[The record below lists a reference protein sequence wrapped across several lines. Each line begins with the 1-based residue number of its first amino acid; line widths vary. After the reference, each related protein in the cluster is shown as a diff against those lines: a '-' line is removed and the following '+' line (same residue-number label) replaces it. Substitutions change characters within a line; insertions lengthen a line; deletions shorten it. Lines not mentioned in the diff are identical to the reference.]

1 MIINGVPC
9 SIKKVKKG
17 SGFKNGKPQYLITIY
32 KKILNHKRVSCKET
46 GTKDFLCFTMP
57 KGTLI
62 TRLDGKVA
70 FTGNCVWFMNHI
82 ETGWAE
88 DIWLKQGGANTIKSY
103 KSHGYK
109 YNSMPKTHTDFFNK
123 GVYYYELNNMLF
135 VHGGFDY
142 PTMPWDDTMENLV
155 WDREL
160 LNRAKCGLKIKE
172 WKKVFLGHTSTEMH
186 GSTEPAIID
195 MHPGKFAKVFQIDC
209 GAGWRG
215 KLCLMDIDTEE
226 YFLSDL
232 ALELNPRGH
241 R

>member
-1 MIINGVPC
+1 MN
-9 SIKKVKKG
+9 KKRRWVLGDIHSNYKALKQVL
-17 SGFKNGKPQYLITIY
+17 KRGKFDY
-32 KKILNHKRVSCKET
+32 KKDLLIVIGDENDGYCEAYEVVEELLKIKNLVFIIGNH
-46 GTKDFLCFTMP
+46 
-57 KGTLI
+57 TL
-62 TRLDGKVA
+62 
-70 FTGNCVWFMNHI
+70 WMMQHI
-82 ETGWAE
+82 ETGWAQN
-88 DIWLKQGGANTIKSY
+88 IWLSQGGANTIKSY

-109 YNSMPKTHTDFFNK
+109 YNAMPKTHTDFFNN
-123 GVYYYELNNMLF
+123 GVYYYELDGMLF

-142 PTMPWDDTMENLV
+142 PKMPWEDTMENLV

-186 GSTEPAIID
+186 GSTEPSIID

-241 R
+241 DE